1 MPSSLSAP
9 PSQGISAEN
18 SNQKRSNF
26 AVSEQDW
33 SNGKNLDANREHL
46 RTLLAIYQA
55 DLDRLLN
62 SKPAGAKI
70 ETGH

>member
-1 MPSSLSAP
+1 MEAMIL
-9 PSQGISAEN
+9 
-18 SNQKRSNF
+18 KLRD
-26 AVSEQDW
+26 VSPRYLDQIDIGEYVDW

-46 RTLLAIYQA
+46 RTLLVLYQA